1 VAGPYILDASMG
13 EVNFRQMDK
22 EAVLKRIYEMD
33 DQKFKL
39 IEHFY
44 REKKCDYIFGVIMG
58 TDRMPHLFYRYFD
71 ENHIRYEPHPK
82 YSTALKEHYIFCD
95 RKLGELRQKLE
106 GNTALVV
113 HSDHSV
119 QRLDGRINL
128 NEWLAQE
135 GYLTL
140 RSRPSSP
147 TPLKN
152 CQVDWSKTKAWATG
166 YTGQLYLNMKGREA
180 RGTVN
185 PADYHGLL
193 DELGERLRALPG
205 EKGQALDTETFKRV
219 DIHSGPYSKYGPDL
233 FIYFDQCRYNISE
246 MMGYGAIYS
255 YDTGKGADDGG
266 HGRQGFFAMTGP
278 GIPTIGAVKNMT
290 LLDVAPT
297 VLSLLGVPIPGDM
310 EGQSLLQS
318 STDAAYSEEEEEEVR
333 KRLQGLGYLG

>member
-1 VAGPYILDASMG
+1 
-13 EVNFRQMDK
+13 MD
-22 EAVLKRIYEMD
+22 E
-33 DQKFKL
+33 QKFKL

-44 REKKCDYIFGVIMG
+44 VDKECDYTFGVIMG
-58 TDRMPHLFYRYFD
+58 TDRMSHLFYRYFD
-71 ENHIRYEPHPK
+71 DKHIRYEPHPI
-82 YSTALKEHYIFCD
+82 YGTALKEHYMFCD
-95 RKLGELRQKLE
+95 RKLGELRQKLD

-140 RSRPSSP
+140 LSQPTSP

-152 CQVDWSKTKAWATG
+152 CQVNWSKTKAWATG
-166 YTGQLYLNMKGREA
+166 YTGQIYLNMKGREA
-180 RGTVN
+180 QGIVS
-185 PADYHGLL
+185 PADYHALL
-193 DELGERLRALPG
+193 DELIEKLRALPG
-205 EKGQALDTETFKRV
+205 EKGQPLDTETFKRV

-246 MMGYGAIYS
+246 MMGYGTIYS

-266 HGRQGFFAMTGP
+266 HGRQGFFAMAGP
-278 GIPTIGAVKNMT
+278 GIPPIGEVKYMT
-290 LLDVAPT
+290 LLDMAPT
-297 VLSLLGVPIPGDM
+297 VLSLLGVQIPGDM
-310 EGQSLLQS
+310 EGQSLVQGEKDS
-318 STDAAYSEEEEEEVR
+318 VYSEEDEEEVR